1 MYGMTLSGKYWY
13 QDLMEFLV
21 PIGFVQSTVTRC
33 LFFQKYED
41 GSVIYLL
48 NYVNDMLYFGTSDN
62 TLLAFE
68 TSLAERFNMATLAER
83 FNMATLA
90 ERFNMATK
98 GQVHWYLATRITQ
111 SAGYDIILD

>member
-48 NYVNDMLYFGTSDN
+48 NYVDDMLYFGTSDN

-83 FNMATLA
+83 FNMAT
-90 ERFNMATK
+90 K

-111 SAGYDIILD
+111 LAGYDIILD

>member
-48 NYVNDMLYFGTSDN
+48 NYVDDMLYFGTSDN

-68 TSLAERFNMATLAER
+68 TSLAER

>member
-1 MYGMTLSGKYWY
+1 
-13 QDLMEFLV
+13 MEFLV

-33 LFFQKYED
+33 LFFPKYED

-83 FNMATLA
+83 FNMAT
-90 ERFNMATK
+90 K